1 MLLVVGE
8 ERKRKRKKV
17 EKKMLKKI
25 QNLLISRK
33 KQWLR
38 MVMPTVE
45 LRKSLGLWW
54 VSQFSPQGFNLNKN
68 VVIFLKEKSVWNFFL
83 SNYRLG
89 LEAKKE
95 ENLSDWFSQVREF
108 CTITNH

>member
-33 KQWLR
+33 KQ
-38 MVMPTVE
+38 
-45 LRKSLGLWW
+45 
-54 VSQFSPQGFNLNKN
+54 
-68 VVIFLKEKSVWNFFL
+68 
-83 SNYRLG
+83 
-89 LEAKKE
+89 
-95 ENLSDWFSQVREF
+95 
-108 CTITNH
+108 

>member
-38 MVMPTVE
+38 MVMQTVE
-45 LRKSLGLWW
+45 LRKSPGLLW

-68 VVIFLKEKSVWNFFL
+68 VVIFFFFLSLKEKCEWNFVCQIT
-83 SNYRLG
+83 
-89 LEAKKE
+89 
-95 ENLSDWFSQVREF
+95 DWV
-108 CTITNH
+108 